1 MSTASSNPLYQSFGL
16 SPQARKQQKKQE
28 RARIEALENT
38 PEQRRIAQHQ
48 AQPKVTPQQST
59 LRECIVANLSL
70 AEMSIIQSQSGTLEY
85 MDTVHKV
92 AGFSLWS
99 SYRKE
104 LKAMNMPQLQLCYLE
119 ATAKN
124 GGQMR
129 ETYRHLTCMY
139 AIFHLVS
146 DPSVRAEREAREI
159 DAATAATQ
167 HGKDVR
173 RL

>member
-1 MSTASSNPLYQSFGL
+1 MSTASSNPLHQLYGL
-16 SPQARKQQKKQE
+16 SRRERKQQQQQE

-48 AQPKVTPQQST
+48 AQPKVTPHQST
-59 LRECIVANLSL
+59 LRECIIASLSL

-85 MDTVHKV
+85 LDTLHKV

-104 LKAMNMPQLQLCYLE
+104 LKAMNVRLVQRWYLE

-124 GGQMR
+124 GGRMR

-159 DAATAATQ
+159 DAATIATQ
-167 HGKDVR
+167 HGKGVR